1 MHATMQK
8 TAQDM
13 AKGFDAVTASIKEM
27 QNAMAKGMSGAGSGS
42 GNSITK
48 YISQIKHAMSELK
61 TAYANV
67 NKSVGIG
74 DASQESYWR
83 NQAKMLT

>member
-27 QNAMAKGMSGAGSGS
+27 QKAISKGTSRSGGIKDPIDEYVKQAKRNLSALR
-42 GNSITK
+42 
-48 YISQIKHAMSELK
+48 E
-61 TAYANV
+61 AYANV

-74 DASQESYWR
+74 DKDQEAYWR
-83 NQAKMLT
+83 N